1 MKDLKRVRIPPSTM
15 RKGRPYGKLFLHA
28 LQFTVLLLL
37 VQAVNN
43 QIWYTAVAD
52 IEYTEG
58 LPERAGMEIELEV
71 DQDSAD
77 AKIEFTGFFSWVQWQ
92 SESNDTTIPSDNE
105 DKEERPQD
113 MDFKPLSEV
122 QDDVPLLVKIAS
134 LLSLMMLGLAF
145 FDTKFRGI
153 LGIILN
159 LVVLWIIISLVI
171 LAPLGYVGELDFTG
185 GPDSTGKDEGESTV
199 HGTFKG
205 SPSID
210 LFDGELDYDFA
221 TTGYDLGLVNQSELD
236 DVIASPP
243 GEEHRSYY
251 EMEGMAGIHYSQFVV
266 ELIWAWLVLFLIAPI
281 TIGFFN
287 QVRIEKPQLL

>member
-1 MKDLKRVRIPPSTM
+1 MSG
-15 RKGRPYGKLFLHA
+15 GRPYGKLFLHA

-52 IEYTEG
+52 VEYTEG

-77 AKIEFTGFFSWVQWQ
+77 AHIEFTGFFSWVQWQ

-105 DKEERPQD
+105 DKKEDPQD

-122 QDDVPLLVKIAS
+122 QEELPVMTRNAYS
-134 LLSLMMLGLAF
+134 LGLLLFCLAF
-145 FDTKFRGI
+145 LNIKYRAVI
-153 LGIILN
+153 GIILSG
-159 LVVLWIIISLVI
+159 LVLWIIISLVI
-171 LAPLGYVGELDFTG
+171 FAPLGYVGELDFTG
-185 GPDSTGKDEGESTV
+185 GPDSSGKDEGESTV

-210 LFDGELDYDFA
+210 LFDGELNYDF
-221 TTGYDLGLVNQSELD
+221 TITGYDLGLVNESELD
-236 DVIASPP
+236 DVISSPP

-251 EMEGMAGIHYSQFVV
+251 EMEGVAGIHYSQFIV
-266 ELIWAWLVLFLIAPI
+266 ELIWAWLVLFFIAPI
-281 TIGFFN
+281 SIGLFN
-287 QVRIEKPQLL
+287 RVKIEKPQLL

>member
-1 MKDLKRVRIPPSTM
+1 M

-77 AKIEFTGFFSWVQWQ
+77 VDIEFTGFFSWVQWQ

-199 HGTFKG
+199 HSTFKG

-210 LFDGELDYDFA
+210 LFDGELDYYFA